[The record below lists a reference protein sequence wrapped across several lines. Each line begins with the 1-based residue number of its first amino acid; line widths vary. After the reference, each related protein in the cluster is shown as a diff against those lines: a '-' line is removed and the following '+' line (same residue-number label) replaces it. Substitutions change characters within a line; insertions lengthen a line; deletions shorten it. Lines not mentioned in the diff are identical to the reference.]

1 MLDRSR
7 HSPAPTADR
16 EIARARTGGMCAVL
30 LAALG
35 AFAAGPSAAA
45 SPAMTQD
52 DEGPNANLFQLYDT
66 QAARSRAAQAEEHIA
81 AARWAEAIAELQ
93 ALIEDHAGEVLGG
106 TRPQA
111 AGAKKP
117 SQQDVHPGAGAWA
130 VGKLFAL
137 PSEGRAFYRRRY
149 AERAERALERAIA
162 GGDRGALARIA
173 QRWPI
178 TEAAPRAWWALG
190 DLEVELGHT
199 ADGLRAWARAAAI
212 GLDQPDRRCR
222 SIEDW
227 QALRS
232 DVEADD
238 ASPAGATARLDFAIR
253 VLPEVGDAATSAH
266 ETEATFVLG
275 PATGVAAD
283 AFGVRRPLRR
293 PGDDDRA
300 ISGWATPYPLPY
312 GPFREDAGC
321 SRIFP
326 QRHGDLV
333 FVNTSRSLHALNAF
347 DGSEAWVFGE
357 DRLDWNGVRNLRDFG
372 EAVDTDEHIVTVAAS
387 RGIVVAALQIPVVY
401 ERKDQYQDL
410 QIIDVIP
417 ERRLIA
423 CDAQT
428 GEVLWHTMPPEGW
441 DGESGSFKD
450 RMTVVGPPVAVGAR
464 VLVPMARLRGR
475 IELHLGCL
483 DLTDGSVLWSAPL
496 VTGQRELNMFGR
508 ATKEF
513 SAPPPLVVGD
523 TVVMQTQLGL
533 IAAVDLFTGE
543 TLWDTVYE
551 QVRVHAPQYYQ
562 AGFIESRW
570 RNAPP
575 VVTGETIVAA
585 PQDGKDLLG
594 LDLATGS
601 VIWSYDQEFL
611 MRQLQASTNVRR
623 SYRRRGPAR
632 SLLFGADED
641 RVYLGG
647 TSVLAVEFPR
657 GVRSGPPVKLAWRWP
672 EDQQIQTEAAI
683 PVMDAGSVFV
693 PDITRLARLDRRTG
707 RLEEQVDG
715 AVASGNVLVS
725 GGMLFSTNGRR
736 VEARFEW
743 HAMVARARTA
753 AEEDGATLGDVRTL
767 SRLLLERAESLIAR
781 GREVKRGIELAEES
795 LDWLE
800 RFGGRTRAGEP
811 VTAESRGLSRDVHRA
826 LMAASR
832 GHRTVGAELGEAL
845 ARRALA
851 LAEAPDARLEALL
864 VLQEEVS
871 SQVSAGTARAAL
883 LAEILAAHGE
893 EPVTVSARSTP
904 GWSWESAFRDVL
916 AARGEGAPERAGDPW
931 RDPWRLEPIPL
942 LAASGGVAAE
952 RVDHTEA
959 EIPAGLFVR
968 IAQAMDARR
977 GADVEERLSA
987 ELDALH
993 SVLVEHPEVQLF
1005 GTRSD
1010 LWAASRIQ
1018 SIRVLWPSS
1027 EAVARIEAR
1036 AREAFDAAMGVAR
1049 ETGSTEDLELLPVL
1063 FPGSVAARRAAD
1075 ARIQFALE
1083 NGAPAEVAAIVS
1095 EALPRDWHP
1104 GSSSPEDTRMLLGLA
1119 ETLGGVGN
1127 RAFRAGVAKNLAA
1140 FAPDQQVPRPGSLP
1154 GSGPLTLSELADAWT
1169 ARAPERGA
1177 SRPVPGFDADVVET
1191 NRFKGNFGAV
1201 GFGALEDGTEV
1212 ALMASQRQLL
1222 AVPSGRAG
1230 RPLWQRSVLLS
1241 STKSVREAQVV
1252 VDGSRV
1258 IVADTRRVTCLSL
1271 ESGELLWTF
1280 LPPDRGVGS
1289 IEVDS
1294 GVCVVLTT
1302 RGPGREPAE
1311 IHALDAVEG
1320 VELWQLGSISGF
1332 YLPVLKVGDG
1342 RLVLFPLKTDTAA
1355 VHDLFTGFP
1364 VAAIETGRTT
1374 SRQARPA
1381 WIDRGRLVVPFLE
1394 AGPSRGIQNAI
1405 VAYELTDGV
1414 EAWRIG
1420 LDNFRGARRQLLGII
1435 DMPYGEDG
1443 RQRIAML
1450 EDAGEDRRSS
1460 GFSLRVIDEER
1471 GRFGTGPRYVV
1482 DASKRLYG
1490 VPGRRRVVL
1499 DAPVLLVASE
1509 SPTSESTR
1517 LEALGPDLRPLWK
1530 VSSPRRVSVA
1540 GARDMPL
1547 PVHTGST
1554 VAMIV
1559 KEAFGSRTNEGME
1572 LKLMFLDA
1580 ASGKHVETRRL
1591 ETPGQKSG
1599 NWRTLEGFGDTLLV
1613 AGSVMM
1619 SVME

>member
-1 MLDRSR
+1 MPDRR
-7 HSPAPTADR
+7 TDAAAPTAPLAP
-16 EIARARTGGMCAVL
+16 ARARARGLWVAL
-30 LAALG
+30 LAAVSATAAPPAQG
-35 AFAAGPSAAA
+35 AQVG
-45 SPAMTQD
+45 

-66 QAARSRAAQAEEHIA
+66 QAARSRAAQADEHIA
-81 AARWAEAIAELQ
+81 ASRWAEAVAELQ

-106 TRPQA
+106 TRPRA
-111 AGAKKP
+111 AGASKP

-130 VGKLFAL
+130 VSRLFAL
-137 PSEGRAFYRRRY
+137 PAEGRAFYRRRY
-149 AERAERALERAIA
+149 AERADRALERAIA
-162 GGDRGALARIA
+162 SGDRGALARIA

-199 ADGLRAWARAAAI
+199 GDGLRAWARAAAV
-212 GLDQPDRRCR
+212 GLDQPERRCKT
-222 SIEDW
+222 IEDW
-227 QALRS
+227 RALRT
-232 DVEADD
+232 DVAAAE
-238 ASPAGATARLDFAIR
+238 SMPAGATARLDFAIE
-253 VLPEVGDAATSAH
+253 VLPEVGGAGTSAH

-283 AFGVRRPLRR
+283 AFGVRRAVTR
-293 PGDDDRA
+293 PGDEAMA
-300 ISGWATPYPLPY
+300 ISGWARPYPLPY

-326 QRHGDLV
+326 QRLGDLL
-333 FVNTSRSLHALNAF
+333 FVNTSRSLHAINAF
-347 DGSEAWVFGE
+347 DGTEAWVFGE

-575 VVTGETIVAA
+575 VVTGDTLVAA

-594 LDLATGS
+594 IDLATGA
-601 VIWSYDQEFL
+601 VIWSYDHEYL
-611 MRQLQASTNVRR
+611 MRQMRAGTNVRNN
-623 SYRRRGPAR
+623 YRRRGPAR
-632 SLLFGADED
+632 SMLFGADEN

-657 GVRSGPPVKLAWRWP
+657 GVRGGPPVDLAWRWP

-683 PVMDAGSVFV
+683 PVMDADSVFV

-753 AEEDGATLGDVRTL
+753 AESDDAKLSDVRTL
-767 SRLLLERAESLIAR
+767 CRLLLERAESLVAR

-795 LDWLE
+795 LEWLE
-800 RFGGRTRAGEP
+800 RFGGRTRAGEA
-811 VTAESRGLSRDVHRA
+811 VTAESRELAADVHRA

-832 GHRTVGAELGEAL
+832 GHRTAGAEQGVAL

-851 LAEAPDARLEALL
+851 LTEDPGARLEALL
-864 VLQEEVS
+864 VLQEEETP
-871 SQVSAGTARAAL
+871 GPGREAL
-883 LAEILAAHGE
+883 LAEILNTHGDDA
-893 EPVTVSARSTP
+893 VVVSARRASEWTAA
-904 GWSWESAFRDVL
+904 GAFREVL
-916 AARGEGAPERAGDPW
+916 AARGDGAPERVGDPW
-931 RDPWRLEPIPL
+931 RDPWRLEPTPL
-942 LAASGGVAAE
+942 LAIPGGAAAA
-952 RVDHTEA
+952 RVDHSEA
-959 EIPAGLFVR
+959 EVPAGLFVR

-977 GADVEERLSA
+977 DMDLERRLA
-987 ELDALH
+987 TELDALH
-993 SVLVEHPEVQLF
+993 ALLVEHPEIRLF
-1005 GTRSD
+1005 GTTSG

-1018 SIRVLWPSS
+1018 AIRVLWPRS
-1027 EAVARIEAR
+1027 EAVAGIEAR
-1036 AREAFDAAMGVAR
+1036 ANGAFDEAMDVAR
-1049 ETGSTEDLELLPVL
+1049 DTGSTEQLELLPVL
-1063 FPGSVAARRAAD
+1063 YPGSAAARRAAD
-1075 ARIQFALE
+1075 ARIEFALE
-1083 NGAPAEVAAIVS
+1083 NGAPAEVAAIVT

-1104 GSSSPEDTRMLLGLA
+1104 GASSAGDTRMLLRLA

-1127 RAFRAGVAKNLAA
+1127 RAFRAGLARSLA
-1140 FAPDQQVPRPGSLP
+1140 GFNPDQRVERPASLP
-1154 GSGPLTLSELADAWT
+1154 GSGAMKLSELAEAWT
-1169 ARAPERGA
+1169 AREPAPVI
-1177 SRPVPGFDADVVET
+1177 SRTPATFDATVVEA

-1201 GFGALEDGTEV
+1201 GFGALEDGTQV
-1212 ALMASQRQLL
+1212 ALMASQRELL
-1222 AVPSGRAG
+1222 AIPSGRDG
-1230 RPLWQRSVLLS
+1230 VPLWQRSVLLS
-1241 STKSVREAQVV
+1241 STKSVRDGQVI
-1252 VDGSRV
+1252 VDGPRV

-1280 LPPDRGVGS
+1280 RPAQRGVGTVH
-1289 IEVDS
+1289 VDS
-1294 GVCVVLTT
+1294 GVCVVMAT

-1311 IHALDAVEG
+1311 VHALDSVGG

-1332 YLPVLKVGDG
+1332 YLPTVQVGDG

-1364 VAAIETGRTT
+1364 IAAIETGRIT
-1374 SRQARPA
+1374 SRQVRPS

-1394 AGPSRGIQNAI
+1394 AGPSRGLQNAI
-1405 VAYELTDGV
+1405 VAYDLGDGS
-1414 EAWRIG
+1414 EAWRID
-1420 LDNFRGARRQLLGII
+1420 LDNYRGARRQLLGVI
-1435 DMPYGEDG
+1435 DMPDGADG
-1443 RQRIAML
+1443 RRRIAML
-1450 EDAGEDRRSS
+1450 EDATKGARSS
-1460 GFSLRVIDEER
+1460 GFSLHTIDEQR
-1471 GRFGTGPRYVV
+1471 GRFGTGPRYFV
-1482 DASKRLYG
+1482 DTSKRLYG
-1490 VPGRRRVVL
+1490 IPGRRRVVL

-1509 SPTSESTR
+1509 SSTSETT
-1517 LEALGPDLRPLWK
+1517 LFEALGPDLKAIWK
-1530 VSSPRRVSVA
+1530 VSSPRRVSVS
-1540 GARDMPL
+1540 GVRDMPR
-1547 PVHTGST
+1547 PVHTGTS

-1559 KEAFGSRTNEGME
+1559 KETFGSRTNPGAE

-1580 ASGKHVETRRL
+1580 TSGKHVETRRL

-1599 NWRTLEGFGDTLLV
+1599 GWRTLEGFGGTLLV
-1613 AGSVMM
+1613 AGSAQM

>member
-1 MLDRSR
+1 MLDRIS
-7 HSPAPTADR
+7 HSTAPAADR
-16 EIARARTGGMCAVL
+16 EIPRARTGGMCAAL
-30 LAALG
+30 LTALW
-35 AFAAGPSAAA
+35 AFAAAPSAGA
-45 SPAMTQD
+45 QD

-81 AARWAEAIAELQ
+81 SARWAEAIAELQ

-106 TRPQA
+106 TRPRA
-111 AGAKKP
+111 AGAANP

-137 PSEGRAFYRRRY
+137 PADGRAFYRRRY

-162 GGDRGALARIA
+162 SGDRGALARIA

-199 ADGLRAWARAAAI
+199 ADGLRAWARAAAV

-227 QALRS
+227 RALRA
-232 DVEADD
+232 DVEADRT
-238 ASPAGATARLDFAIR
+238 SPAGAAARLDFAIR
-253 VLPEVGDAATSAH
+253 ILPEVGGAATSAH

-283 AFGVRRPLRR
+283 AFGVRRTITR
-293 PGDDDRA
+293 PGDDDA
-300 ISGWATPYPLPY
+300 ITGWAAPYALPD
-312 GPFREDAGC
+312 GPFREDSGC

-326 QRHGDLV
+326 QRQGDLV

-357 DRLDWNGVRNLRDFG
+357 DRLDWNGVRNLRDFE

-401 ERKDQYQDL
+401 ERKDQYRDL

-423 CDAQT
+423 CDAET

-551 QVRVHAPQYYQ
+551 QVRVHAPEYYQ

-575 VVTGETIVAA
+575 VVTGETLVAA

-611 MRQLQASTNVRR
+611 MGQLRATTNMRR
-623 SYRRRGPAR
+623 NYRRRGPAR

-683 PVMDAGSVFV
+683 PVMDANSVFV

-715 AVASGNVLVS
+715 KVASGNVLVS

-753 AEEDGATLGDVRTL
+753 AEMDDATLGDARTL
-767 SRLLLERAESLIAR
+767 GRLLLERAESLIAR
-781 GREVKRGIELAEES
+781 GRAVERGIELAEES

-811 VTAESRGLSRDVHRA
+811 VTAESRELAGDVHRT

-832 GHRTVGAELGEAL
+832 GHRTIGAGEGEAL

-851 LAEAPDARLEALL
+851 LADAPEARLEALL

-871 SQVSAGTARAAL
+871 SQVAAGTARAAL
-883 LAEILAAHGE
+883 LAEILGAHGQ
-893 EPVTVSARSTP
+893 EPVIVSARSTSE
-904 GWSWESAFRDVL
+904 WSAAGAFREAL
-916 AARGEGAPERAGDPW
+916 AARGEGAPERGGDPW
-931 RDPWRLEPIPL
+931 RDPWRLEPVPL
-942 LAASGGVAAE
+942 LAAPGGVAAE

-959 EIPAGLFVR
+959 EMPAGLFVR

-977 GADVEERLSA
+977 GPDLEERLST

-993 SVLVEHPEVQLF
+993 AVLAEHPEVLIF
-1005 GTRSD
+1005 DTTSG

-1036 AREAFDAAMGVAR
+1036 ARETFDAAMDVAR
-1049 ETGSTEDLELLPVL
+1049 ATGSTEDLELLPVL
-1063 FPGSVAARRAAD
+1063 FPGSAAARQAAD
-1075 ARIQFALE
+1075 ARMEFALE
-1083 NGAPAEVAAIVS
+1083 NGTPAEVAAIVS

-1104 GSSSPEDTRMLLGLA
+1104 ASSSTEDTRMLLGLA

-1127 RAFRAGVAKNLAA
+1127 RAFRAGMAKSLAA
-1140 FAPDQQVPRPGSLP
+1140 FSPDQQVPRPGSLP
-1154 GSGPLTLSELADAWT
+1154 GSGPLTLSELAEAWA
-1169 ARAPERGA
+1169 ARAPERSP
-1177 SRPVPGFDADVVET
+1177 SRTVPGFGATVLGT

-1212 ALMASQRQLL
+1212 ALMASQRELL
-1222 AVPSGRAG
+1222 ALPSGRAG
-1230 RPLWQRSVLLS
+1230 RPS
-1241 STKSVREAQVV
+1241 
-1252 VDGSRV
+1252 GS
-1258 IVADTRRVTCLSL
+1258 
-1271 ESGELLWTF
+1271 
-1280 LPPDRGVGS
+1280 
-1289 IEVDS
+1289 
-1294 GVCVVLTT
+1294 
-1302 RGPGREPAE
+1302 
-1311 IHALDAVEG
+1311 
-1320 VELWQLGSISGF
+1320 
-1332 YLPVLKVGDG
+1332 
-1342 RLVLFPLKTDTAA
+1342 AA
-1355 VHDLFTGFP
+1355 C
-1364 VAAIETGRTT
+1364 
-1374 SRQARPA
+1374 S
-1381 WIDRGRLVVPFLE
+1381 
-1394 AGPSRGIQNAI
+1394 
-1405 VAYELTDGV
+1405 
-1414 EAWRIG
+1414 
-1420 LDNFRGARRQLLGII
+1420 
-1435 DMPYGEDG
+1435 
-1443 RQRIAML
+1443 
-1450 EDAGEDRRSS
+1450 
-1460 GFSLRVIDEER
+1460 
-1471 GRFGTGPRYVV
+1471 
-1482 DASKRLYG
+1482 
-1490 VPGRRRVVL
+1490 
-1499 DAPVLLVASE
+1499 
-1509 SPTSESTR
+1509 
-1517 LEALGPDLRPLWK
+1517 
-1530 VSSPRRVSVA
+1530 
-1540 GARDMPL
+1540 
-1547 PVHTGST
+1547 
-1554 VAMIV
+1554 
-1559 KEAFGSRTNEGME
+1559 
-1572 LKLMFLDA
+1572 
-1580 ASGKHVETRRL
+1580 
-1591 ETPGQKSG
+1591 
-1599 NWRTLEGFGDTLLV
+1599 
-1613 AGSVMM
+1613 
-1619 SVME
+1619 